1 MFDSD
6 FKDYVVA
13 IDRMNLMIEEQPD
26 DLIQIVDVIFKW
38 IYLKLDEVTNTTFL
52 MKVYDFL
59 AVLFN
64 FMLERNYILADTE
77 AFVLVPMLCEK
88 TGNNNTIVK
97 NKIKALIK

>member
-6 FKDYVVA
+6 YKDYIVA

-26 DLIQIVDVIFKW
+26 GLIQIVDVIFKW
-38 IYLKLDEVTNTTFL
+38 IYLKLDEVTDRTFL
-52 MKVYDFL
+52 IKVYDFL
-59 AVLFN
+59 DILFT
-64 FMLERNYILADTE
+64 FMLGRNYKLTDTE

-88 TGNNNTIVK
+88 TGTNNIIVK

>member
-6 FKDYVVA
+6 YKDYIVA

-26 DLIQIVDVIFKW
+26 GLIQIVDVIFKW
-38 IYLKLDEVTNTTFL
+38 IYLKLDEVTDRTFL
-52 MKVYDFL
+52 VKVYDFL
-59 AVLFN
+59 DILFT
-64 FMLERNYILADTE
+64 FMLGRNYKLTDTE

-88 TGNNNTIVK
+88 TGNNNIIVK

>member
-6 FKDYVVA
+6 YKDYIVA

-26 DLIQIVDVIFKW
+26 GLIQIVDVIFKW
-38 IYLKLDEVTNTTFL
+38 IYLKLDEVTDRTFL
-52 MKVYDFL
+52 IKVYDFL
-59 AVLFN
+59 DILFT
-64 FMLERNYILADTE
+64 FMLGRNYKLTDTE

-88 TGNNNTIVK
+88 AGNNNTIIK